1 MNKKLYFILLVSL
14 LVLLLSGCAAQTE
27 EPLTGAY
34 ITGVTLN
41 ETEAGQNANFVIT
54 IDAPQEDIG
63 LNFWGSFQTGEVT
76 ISIVN
81 QDNEEIAYA
90 KTYGGALVNEN
101 EIITLNQGEY
111 DLLVSWDKP
120 VTGTY
125 NLEWKPGKVEIP
137 EISPIVLMSGIGMLL
152 VGAIFFYLGVKNSKV
167 SMGLLG
173 GLFWLGTVIVKFIIA
188 GSFNNLIYVWLT
200 GVLPGLPGTIIFS
213 IYVGLLTGVT
223 EILIT
228 YLVLKNT
235 KFGKRVWNE
244 IYAFSMGFGAIEAIL
259 LGLASLVSMILV
271 LTMTSD
277 LPVSQLRSIAVSN
290 NFFYSFAPI
299 VERFFTILVHL
310 GCNIM
315 IFYSIYKKEMRWF
328 WASFALK
335 SGIDAIAGYAQL
347 SGQLQS
353 VTFIWIIE
361 AFVILFGILGYFAT
375 RKLSPELKALTTPAP
390 EEIVE

>member
-1 MNKKLYFILLVSL
+1 MNKKIYLFILISL
-14 LVLLLSGCAAQTE
+14 LVLALSGCAAQPE
-27 EPLTGAY
+27 EPFVGGS
-34 ITGVTLN
+34 ITNVQLN
-41 ETEAGQNANFVIT
+41 ETTAGENANFTIT
-54 IDAPQEDIG
+54 IEEPQENIG
-63 LNFWGSFQTGEVT
+63 VNFWGSFQEGSVNVSITNQESGEVVYQKNF
-76 ISIVN
+76 S
-81 QDNEEIAYA
+81 
-90 KTYGGALVNEN
+90 GALSNVNE
-101 EIITLNQGEY
+101 TLPLDEGVYN
-111 DLLVSWDKP
+111 LIVSWDDA

-152 VGAIFFYLGVKNSKV
+152 VGAIFFYLGVKHSKV

-188 GSFNNLIYVWLT
+188 GSFNNTIYVWLT
-200 GVLPGLPGTIIFS
+200 DALPGLPGTIIFS
-213 IYVGLLTGVT
+213 IYIGLLTGIT

-235 KFGKRVWNE
+235 KFGKRTWNE

-259 LGLASLVSMILV
+259 LGLASLASMILV

-277 LPVSQLRSIAVSN
+277 LPVSQLRSVAISN

-299 VERFFTILVHL
+299 VERIFTIFVHL

-315 IFYSIYKKEMRWF
+315 IFYSIYKKDMRWF

-347 SGQLQS
+347 SGQLES
-353 VTFIWIIE
+353 AAFIWIIE
-361 AFVILFGILGYFAT
+361 AFVILFGTAGYLIT
-375 RKLSPELKALTTPAP
+375 RKLSPELEKLTTPTS
-390 EEIVE
+390 EEVTE